1 MRRGHGTLGFLS
13 KSAEFDGKK
22 KTCAFARC
30 KKLQKNAQEYEK
42 KGNKGQGIDDR
53 VSEGVVCAPPQPPRQ
68 LCMIIKG
75 KKFTA
80 WVIYECLRLKDMF
93 LLFGKSK
100 LRKISIGGN
109 KSGIKLPHSTW
120 SSIQG

>member
-13 KSAEFDGKK
+13 KSGEFDGKK

-53 VSEGVVCAPPQPPRQ
+53 VSEGVVCAPPTTTPSIMHDYQREKIHGMSNLRMPPS
-68 LCMIIKG
+68 KG
-75 KKFTA
+75 HVFAVWEEQAPK
-80 WVIYECLRLKDMF
+80 
-93 LLFGKSK
+93 
-100 LRKISIGGN
+100 N
-109 KSGIKLPHSTW
+109 
-120 SSIQG
+120 